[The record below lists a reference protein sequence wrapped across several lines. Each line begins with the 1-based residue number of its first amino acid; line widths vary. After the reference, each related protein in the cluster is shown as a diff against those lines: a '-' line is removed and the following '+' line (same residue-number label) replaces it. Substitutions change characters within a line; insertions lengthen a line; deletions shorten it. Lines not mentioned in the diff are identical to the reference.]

1 MKRLYSSV
9 LFLAA
14 ALCMQAQA
22 NGQED
27 ITSQYLTNPSFETDN
42 IASLNAVTQSAD
54 GLRGYTLT
62 APNSWSVTGTD
73 VTKLLITMDCYT
85 DNNFG
90 LTTTISDGE
99 KAYYLRMG
107 WSNGASSVK
116 QTIKNFYL

>member
-42 IASLNAVTQSAD
+42 ITSLNAVTQSAD

-62 APNSWSVTGTD
+62 APNNWSVTGAD
-73 VTKLLITMDCYT
+73 VTKLLITKDCYT
-85 DNNFG
+85 DNNY
-90 LTTTISDGE
+90 DC
-99 KAYYLRMG
+99 
-107 WSNGASSVK
+107 
-116 QTIKNFYL
+116 IK